1 MWHTISLLLINHKR
15 EPPHSSPHFT
25 SSYEFPTDEN
35 LFFWRKAS
43 EENEERHE
51 VNGWAVLWERAAIQ
65 ISAIRSTSE
74 MMRQGE
80 AGGAWYSWTVTIVV
94 ANNPETPV
102 DERSFT
108 AEEKTTGMK
117 ETWREVSVSISHHWK
132 WNGCADYKTQSFN
145 QQWNYRCY
153 FLVVRLQM
161 WPCWTAFPVLKHTEV
176 SWDKRVIQNV
186 RSGTGQRSGGFSVW
200 GQCSRRGR
208 FQSTFT
214 RATLE
219 QDTELTNVHIR
230 SCDELVSHPGGVG
243 GPDFSH
249 MTPSLWPWKG

>member
-15 EPPHSSPHFT
+15 EPPQSSPPT
-25 SSYEFPTDEN
+25 SPLAMNSQKMKI
-35 LFFWRKAS
+35 FFFLRKAS

-102 DERSFT
+102 DERFFT

-117 ETWREVSVSISHHWK
+117 ETWREWSVSILHHWK
-132 WNGCADYKTQSFN
+132 WNGCADYKIQSFS
-145 QQWNYRCY
+145 QRWNYRCY
-153 FLVVRLQM
+153 FLVVRLHT

-186 RSGTGQRSGGFSVW
+186 RSGTGQRSWGFSV
-200 GQCSRRGR
+200 Q
-208 FQSTFT
+208 
-214 RATLE
+214 
-219 QDTELTNVHIR
+219 
-230 SCDELVSHPGGVG
+230 
-243 GPDFSH
+243 GP
-249 MTPSLWPWKG
+249 MR